1 MPGQAFPL
9 RFRGVRAFGEAART
23 ETIACVA
30 FGGVGQFTGAETRV
44 FTAFC
49 ERRQNRAS

>member
-1 MPGQAFPL
+1 MPVHTFPL

-30 FGGVGQFTGAETRV
+30 SGGVGQVTGAETRV
-44 FTAFC
+44 FAAFC